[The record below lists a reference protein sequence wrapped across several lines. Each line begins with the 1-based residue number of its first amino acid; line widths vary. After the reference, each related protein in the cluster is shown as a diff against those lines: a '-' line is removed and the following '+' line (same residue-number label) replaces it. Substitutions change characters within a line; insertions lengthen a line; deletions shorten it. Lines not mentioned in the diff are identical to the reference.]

1 MKELY
6 TTVVFKHKLNLDKNP
21 MLAKYEDTQLQI
33 ACDGTVQ
40 LMLDEW
46 LTKANRDG
54 TWGIME
60 YVMAGKEQS
69 VSQ

>member
-21 MLAKYEDTQLQI
+21 LLIKFEDTQLQK
-33 ACDGTVQ
+33 ACDETVK

-46 LTKANRDG
+46 LSNLNANG
-54 TWGIME
+54 TWGAIE
-60 YVMAGKEQS
+60 YVMPVKEQS

>member
-21 MLAKYEDTQLQI
+21 ALIKYEDKQLQN
-33 ACDGTVQ
+33 AADETVR

-46 LTKANRDG
+46 LTNVNKG
-54 TWGIME
+54 GSWGIME
-60 YVMAGKEQS
+60 YVLASKGES
-69 VSQ
+69 NG

>member
-21 MLAKYEDTQLQI
+21 ALIKYEDEQLQK
-33 ACDGTVQ
+33 ACDATVK

-46 LTKANRDG
+46 LTNLNANG
-54 TWGIME
+54 TWGAIE
-60 YVMAGKEQS
+60 YVMAAKENS

>member
-21 MLAKYEDTQLQI
+21 MLIKYEDEQLQT
-33 ACDGTVQ
+33 ACDGTIA
-40 LMLDEW
+40 LMLDDW
-46 LTKANRDG
+46 LAAANKEG